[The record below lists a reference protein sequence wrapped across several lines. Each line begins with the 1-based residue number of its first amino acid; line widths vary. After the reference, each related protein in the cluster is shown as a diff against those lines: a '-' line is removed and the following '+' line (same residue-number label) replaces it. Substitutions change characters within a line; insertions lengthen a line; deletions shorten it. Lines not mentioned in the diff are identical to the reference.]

1 MCPPNALTL
10 DGLREAVLHAGLE
23 IYRTTAHEIVIAQRI
38 RMHLMDSGVSVA
50 VAPLDGPLVS
60 LTVRSQRSDFPESA
74 PEDLFERVR
83 RAVDPST
90 GPRGFRE
97 VATAS
102 RSVTDPVDAENV
114 LDVWHELTFSKR
126 VDALE
131 AMIDEVRW
139 ALALPKCVEP

>member
-1 MCPPNALTL
+1 MPPPNALTL
-10 DGLREAVLHAGLE
+10 DGIRDAVLQAGLE
-23 IYRTTAHEIVIAQRI
+23 IYRITAHEIVIAQRV

-50 VAPLDGPLVS
+50 VAEGPLVS

-102 RSVTDPVDAENV
+102 RAVTDPVDQENV
-114 LDVWHELTFSKR
+114 LDVWHELTFAKR
-126 VDALE
+126 VDALD
-131 AMIDEVRW
+131 AVIDEVRW
-139 ALALPKCVEP
+139 ALSLPKCVEP